1 MSVSNIQLFV
11 LSALYMYCRY
21 KQLLPG
27 VLEVTIRVDQIVH
40 DFSFVT
46 KMEPLKKVAELNNNA
61 HKNTGQDSSCELD
74 GTIF

>member
-1 MSVSNIQLFV
+1 MSATNIQLFV

-40 DFSFVT
+40 DSDFSIVT
-46 KMEPLKKVAELNNNA
+46 KMEPFKKVVELNNNA
-61 HKNTGQDSSCELD
+61 HKNTGQDSSYELD
-74 GTIF
+74 